1 MTTQAIPLP
10 PAASASSAAGF
21 ALDGADTPYTAL
33 VALVDGEEALLL
45 WRGDAPPQTVKLR
58 PLGVP
63 IAVTNGVALQ
73 RATSGHLWAC
83 VVSMV
88 PGDAGRRQPWLLDL
102 TALGVAPVAGTQD
115 GPVTPPAPPGG
126 AGDPTP
132 VLQAIAAAR
141 GPLDG
146 KDAPDNSIAG
156 VKNTGNA
163 IYDRLGIKPGEPTVE
178 AWLRQVA
185 TLAGDAAEGAGYWMR
200 PATNDA
206 GLPPELARFL
216 GTQAQRDLAFW
227 LITMLEFLLRL
238 PEFPRADG
246 GTILRT

>member
-1 MTTQAIPLP
+1 MTTRAIPLP

-45 WRGDAPPQTVKLR
+45 WRGDAPPTTVKLR
-58 PLGVP
+58 PLGIP

-115 GPVTPPAPPGG
+115 GPVDPPAPPGG

-141 GPLDG
+141 GPLG
-146 KDAPDNSIAG
+146 GEGAPDNSIAG

-163 IYDRLGIKPGEPTVE
+163 IYDRLGIDAGEATVAE
-178 AWLRQVA
+178 RLAALGKQVA
-185 TLAGDAAEGAGYWMR
+185 DGGDFWRAA
-200 PATNDA
+200 ATETY
-206 GLPPELARFL
+206 GLPAQLADSL
-216 GTQAQRDLAFW
+216 GRESQRAVVVA
-227 LITMLEFLLRL
+227 LIATLEYLLRL
-238 PEFPRADG
+238 PEFPLADG
-246 GTILRT
+246 TSILGREA

>member
-1 MTTQAIPLP
+1 MTTRAIPLP

-58 PLGVP
+58 PLGIP
-63 IAVTNGVALQ
+63 IATTNGVALE

-115 GPVTPPAPPGG
+115 GPVDPPAPPG
-126 AGDPTP
+126 ATVDLSA
-132 VLQAIAAAR
+132 VLRAIAGVR
-141 GPLDG
+141 GPADG
-146 KDAPDNSIAG
+146 KDAEFNSVAG
-156 VKNTGNA
+156 VHNGTNA
-163 IYDRLGIKPGEPTVE
+163 TYERVGREGDRL
-178 AWLRQVA
+178 AA
-185 TLAGDAAEGAGYWMR
+185 TLAIVEQFAQEAADADWWRA
-200 PATNDA
+200 PAADTY
-206 GLPPELARFL
+206 GLPAELAAAL
-216 GTQAQRDLAFW
+216 GRESQRAMMVA
-227 LITMLEFLLRL
+227 LIATLEYLLRL
-238 PEFPRADG
+238 PAFPLPDG
-246 GTILRT
+246 TSILGREA

>member
-45 WRGDAPPQTVKLR
+45 WRGDAPPATVKLR
-58 PLGVP
+58 PLGIP

-88 PGDAGRRQPWLLDL
+88 PGDAAKRQPWLLDL

-115 GPVTPPAPPGG
+115 GPVDPPAPPG
-126 AGDPTP
+126 ATVDPSA

-141 GPLDG
+141 GPVDG
-146 KDAPDNSIAG
+146 RDAEFNTTAS
-156 VKNTGNA
+156 VKNTANA
-163 IYDRLGIKPGEPTVE
+163 IYDRLGIG
-178 AWLRQVA
+178 
-185 TLAGDAAEGAGYWMR
+185 AGDITAGQLLREIDTTVRASSALLSR
-200 PATNDA
+200 PPESDF
-206 GLPPELARFL
+206 GLPDELAKNL
-216 GTQAQRDLAFW
+216 GTDYQRYLAW
-227 LITMLEFLLRL
+227 TIITVLEFLTRL

>member
-58 PLGVP
+58 PLGIPV
-63 IAVTNGVALQ
+63 ATTNGVALQ

-88 PGDAGRRQPWLLDL
+88 PGDATRRQPWLLDL
-102 TALGVAPVAGTQD
+102 TALGVAPVAGGGD
-115 GPVTPPAPPGG
+115 APVDPPAPPG
-126 AGDPTP
+126 ATVDLSAA
-132 VLQAIAAAR
+132 LQAIAAAR

-163 IYDRLGIKPGEPTVE
+163 IYDRVGREADVLLNALDAVRALATEAADGVFWTRAATDAYGLPAELAAALGRESQRAMMVALI
-178 AWLRQVA
+178 A
-185 TLAGDAAEGAGYWMR
+185 TLEY
-200 PATNDA
+200 
-206 GLPPELARFL
+206 
-216 GTQAQRDLAFW
+216 
-227 LITMLEFLLRL
+227 LLRL
-238 PEFPRADG
+238 PAFPLPDG
-246 GTILRT
+246 TSILGREA

>member
-45 WRGDAPPQTVKLR
+45 WRGDAPPTTVKLR
-58 PLGVP
+58 PLGIP
-63 IAVTNGVALQ
+63 IATTNGVALA

-115 GPVTPPAPPGG
+115 GPVDPPAPPGATIDLG
-126 AGDPTP
+126 P
-132 VLQAIAAAR
+132 VLQAIEAAR

-163 IYDRLGIKPGEPTVE
+163 TYDRVGREADVLLNALDGVRALATEAADGSFWTHAATETYGLPAQLADSLGRESQRAMMVALI
-178 AWLRQVA
+178 A
-185 TLAGDAAEGAGYWMR
+185 TLEY
-200 PATNDA
+200 
-206 GLPPELARFL
+206 
-216 GTQAQRDLAFW
+216 
-227 LITMLEFLLRL
+227 LLRL
-238 PEFPRADG
+238 EAFPLPDG
-246 GTILRT
+246 TSILGRDS